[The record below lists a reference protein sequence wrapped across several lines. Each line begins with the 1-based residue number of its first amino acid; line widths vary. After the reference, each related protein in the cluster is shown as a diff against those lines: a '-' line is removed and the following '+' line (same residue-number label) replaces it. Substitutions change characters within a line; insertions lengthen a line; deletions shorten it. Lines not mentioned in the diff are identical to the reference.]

1 MLRPE
6 WRYFDLERHRDYNLI
21 TEDFEFFI
29 KENPRAVIIDEAQRY
44 PQLFQELRGVVD
56 EDRQAK
62 NRFILTGSSSLD
74 LIKNVSESLAGRVGI
89 IELGTFKLNELHS
102 LQLPEF
108 YQIFQQKIGDE
119 TKQWLKS
126 LCRPIDHNQLMEVFL
141 KGGYPEPALEN
152 DDRFFQSWMENY
164 YQTYVQ
170 RDIRSLFPRLDL
182 VKYQRFISMLSSL
195 NGTIINR
202 SQVARSL
209 DVSEKSIRDY
219 LDIASGSYMWR
230 NIHSYEK
237 SMSKSVVK
245 MPRGSFRDSGFSHYI
260 QGIRNRDQLIN
271 HPTVGASFEAFITEE
286 LIKGVQALDIAKV
299 DYYYFRT
306 RNGAEIDLI
315 LEGDFGV
322 LPIKI
327 KFGSYTKRRQIQALT
342 AFVEKN
348 DLPLGIVINT
358 SDRVEMISEK
368 IIQVPSTCI

>member
-1 MLRPE
+1 M
-6 WRYFDLERHRDYNLI
+6 
-21 TEDFEFFI
+21 
-29 KENPRAVIIDEAQRY
+29 
-44 PQLFQELRGVVD
+44 
-56 EDRQAK
+56 
-62 NRFILTGSSSLD
+62 
-74 LIKNVSESLAGRVGI
+74 
-89 IELGTFKLNELHS
+89 
-102 LQLPEF
+102 
-108 YQIFQQKIGDE
+108 
-119 TKQWLKS
+119 LKS
-126 LCRPIDHNQLMEVFL
+126 LSWPTDHNQLMEVFL